1 MSPPLFSSTFID
13 LQLNHLPTAAPVA
26 IPMKKQF
33 LTVVLLLPLLA
44 VAQPKAKKA
53 PASASH
59 SGTALADR
67 DKQTIIADL
76 DKRFPDYAGISK
88 QIWDFAEL
96 GYQEEKSSALLAAE
110 LTKEGFTVEKG
121 VACMPTAFVATY
133 GSGKPVIGILGE
145 YDALPGLA
153 TEAKAELTPI
163 AGQKGGH
170 GCGHNLFGTASAAAA
185 IEAKDWLKKSGHSGT
200 IKMYGCPAE
209 EGGSGKV
216 YMVREGLFKDV
227 DVVLHW
233 HPGAQNEADAGSS
246 LANISAKFR
255 FRGIAAHAAAS
266 PERGRSALDGVEA
279 MDYMV
284 NMMREHIPSDTRIH
298 YVITRG
304 GEAPNVVPA
313 FAEVYYYV
321 RQEDRV
327 ILQSVW
333 KRIEEAAEG
342 AAKGTG
348 TKVEWEVL
356 GGVYNLLPNVTLAEV
371 MHRNLKTVGGVNY
384 TPEETAFAKKISS
397 TFDRKV
403 SIEEAATVKE
413 LQLRPGSATS
423 GGSTDVG
430 DVSWAVPTVGL
441 STSTWVP
448 GSSAHSWQSTA
459 ASGMS
464 IGQKGMLVAAKTLAL
479 TALDL
484 YKTPALIEEARAEWL
499 RKRGADFKYEALL
512 GNRKPALDYRK

>member
-1 MSPPLFSSTFID
+1 MNTRL
-13 LQLNHLPTAAPVA
+13 LLTA
-26 IPMKKQF
+26 
-33 LTVVLLLPLLA
+33 LLLPALA
-44 VAQPKAKKA
+44 LGQKAKKTA
-53 PASASH
+53 PSPMP
-59 SGTALADR
+59 DR
-67 DKQTIIADL
+67 DKQTVLADL
-76 DKRFPDYAGISK
+76 DKRFPEYAGISK
-88 QIWDFAEL
+88 QIWNYAEL
-96 GYQEEKSSALLAAE
+96 GYQEEQSSALLE
-110 LTKEGFTVEKG
+110 EQLHREGFDVKTG
-121 VACMPTAFVATY
+121 VAGIPTAFVATY

-153 TEAKAELTPI
+153 TEAKPDFTPI

-170 GCGHNLFGTASAAAA
+170 GCGHNLFGTASVAAAV
-185 IEAKDWLKKSGHSGT
+185 EVKDWLKSSGHSGT

-209 EGGSGKV
+209 EGGAGKV
-216 YMVREGLFKDV
+216 YMVREGLFNDV

-233 HPGAQNEADAGSS
+233 HPGSQNAADAGTS
-246 LANISAKFR
+246 LANKNAKFR
-255 FRGIAAHAAAS
+255 FKGIAAHAAAS

-284 NMMREHIPSDTRIH
+284 NMMREHVPQDTRIH
-298 YVITRG
+298 YVITKG
-304 GEAPNVVPA
+304 GDAPNVVPA
-313 FAEVYYYV
+313 FAEVYYYA
-321 RQEDRV
+321 RHKDRD

-333 KRIEEAAEG
+333 KRIESAAEG

-348 TKVEWEVL
+348 TQVTWEVL

-371 MHRNLKTVGGVNY
+371 MHQNLKTVGGINY
-384 TPEETAFAKKISS
+384 TPEETAFAQKISE
-397 TFDRKV
+397 TFGDGQKV
-403 SIEEAATVKE
+403 PITNAAEVKDFRDASE
-413 LQLRPGSATS
+413 SATS

-441 STSTWVP
+441 QTATWVP

-484 YKTPALIEEARAEWL
+484 FKSNALIEKATAEWQQ
-499 RKRGADFKYEALL
+499 KRGADFKYEALL

>member
-1 MSPPLFSSTFID
+1 MKTKLFT
-13 LQLNHLPTAAPVA
+13 VA
-26 IPMKKQF
+26 
-33 LTVVLLLPLLA
+33 LLIPLLTLGQA
-44 VAQPKAKKA
+44 KPKKTTA
-53 PASASH
+53 PAP
-59 SGTALADR
+59 DK
-67 DKQTIIADL
+67 DKQTVLADL

-96 GYQEEKSSALLAAE
+96 GYQEEKSSALLAE
-110 LTKEGFTVEKG
+110 QLRQEGFDVQLG
-121 VACMPTAFVATY
+121 VAGIPTAFVATF

-153 TEAKAELTPI
+153 TEAKPEFTPI

-170 GCGHNLFGTASAAAA
+170 GCGHNLFGTASMAAAV
-185 IEAKDWLKKSGHSGT
+185 EMKNWLKSSGHSGT

-209 EGGSGKV
+209 EGGSAKV
-216 YMVREGLFKDV
+216 YMVREGLFNGV

-233 HPGAQNEADAGSS
+233 HPGSQNAADAGTS
-246 LANISAKFR
+246 LANINAKFR
-255 FRGIAAHAAAS
+255 FKGIAAHAAAS

-279 MDYMV
+279 MDFMV
-284 NMMREHIPSDTRIH
+284 NMMREHIPQDTRIH
-298 YVITRG
+298 YVITKG

-313 FAEVYYYV
+313 NAEVYYYA
-321 RQEDRV
+321 RHKDRE
-327 ILQSVW
+327 ILKSVW
-333 KRIEEAAEG
+333 KRIENAAEG

-348 TKVEWEVL
+348 TQVTGEVL
-356 GGVYNLLPNVTLAEV
+356 GGVFNLLPNVTLAEV
-371 MHRNLKTVGGVNY
+371 IHQNLKTVGGVNY
-384 TPEETAFAKKISS
+384 TPDETAFAQKVGE
-397 TFDRKV
+397 TF
-403 SIEEAATVKE
+403 AADQRVPITNAAEVKDFRDASE
-413 LQLRPGSATS
+413 SATS

-441 STSTWVP
+441 QTATWVP

-459 ASGMS
+459 ASGMG

-484 YKTPALIEEARAEWL
+484 FKTPALIEKATVEWQQ
-499 RKRGADFKYEALL
+499 KRGANFQYEALL

>member
-1 MSPPLFSSTFID
+1 MRTSL
-13 LQLNHLPTAAPVA
+13 LATA
-26 IPMKKQF
+26 
-33 LTVVLLLPLLA
+33 LLLPALTLTQPGA
-44 VAQPKAKKA
+44 AQPSAAQPGAAQPAPSKKSARTSAA
-53 PASASH
+53 P
-59 SGTALADR
+59 DR
-67 DKQTIIADL
+67 DKQTVLTNL
-76 DKRFPDYAGISK
+76 DRRFAEYAGISK

-96 GYQEEKSSALLAAE
+96 GYQEEKSSLLLQE
-110 LTKEGFTVEKG
+110 QLRKEGFTVEAG
-121 VACMPTAFVATY
+121 VAGIPTAFVATY

-153 TEAKAELTPI
+153 TEAKPDFTPI
-163 AGQKGGH
+163 QGQKGGH
-170 GCGHNLFGTASAAAA
+170 GCGHNLFGTASVAAAV
-185 IEAKDWLKKSGHSGT
+185 EVKDWLKASGHAGT
-200 IKMYGCPAE
+200 VKIYGCPAE

-216 YMVREGLFKDV
+216 YMVREGLFNGV

-233 HPGAQNEADAGSS
+233 HPGSQNAADAGTS
-246 LANISAKFR
+246 LANKNAKFR

-279 MDYMV
+279 MDFMV
-284 NMMREHIPSDTRIH
+284 NMMREHIPQDTRIH
-298 YVITRG
+298 YVITKG

-313 FAEVYYYV
+313 FAEVYYYA
-321 RQEDRV
+321 RHKDRD

-333 KRIEEAAEG
+333 KRIENAAEG

-348 TKVEWEVL
+348 TKVEWEIL
-356 GGVYNLLPNVTLAEV
+356 GGVFNLLPNVTLAEAV
-371 MHRNLKTVGGVNY
+371 HKNLKTVGGVTY
-384 TPEETAFAKKISS
+384 TPDELAFAQKISE
-397 TFDRKV
+397 TFGEGQKV
-403 SIEEAATVKE
+403 PVTNAALVKDFRDASE
-413 LQLRPGSATS
+413 TATS

-441 STSTWVP
+441 STATWVP

-464 IGQKGMLVAAKTLAL
+464 IGQKGMIVAAKTLAL

-484 YKTPALIEEARAEWL
+484 YKTPALIEKAHAEWL
-499 RKRGADFKYEALL
+499 QKRGADFKYEALL